1 MTDYADLEIGLHHRD
16 GRTWRVELRYSQPQT
31 DADVRLDLDGPLVAA
46 VDPDDLVALQD
57 DEEAYGRELG
67 GALLTGRLGEAYRT
81 AVATS
86 QARGATLRVR
96 LLVGPSAA
104 ALHAVRWETMRDPRD
119 GSPLLTD
126 ENIVFSRYLSSMDWR
141 PVGVLPKSSLRALA
155 VVAGP
160 DDVEEYGGG
169 RELSPVDVADEV
181 ERVCEGLGTLPV
193 RMLAGRDA
201 TGERLFAELHDGC
214 DILYVVCHGY
224 LIRGGDAVLLLDRG
238 DGSAAPLSGSALVE
252 RVRDLTRVPRLV
264 VLASCQSAVGARDRH
279 SDDGGVLA
287 ALGPRLAEAG
297 VPAVLAM
304 QGDVSMTTIAR
315 FMPTFLRELQRDGQ
329 VDRAVAAGRA
339 AVRTRDDWW
348 VPTLFMRLR
357 SGRIW
362 YTPGFGHAGD
372 ERFEKFPAL
381 VNDIAKQKCTPILG
395 PGLSDQL
402 LGSRQTIAQQWAK
415 NFHFPMAPQLRDDL
429 PQVAQYLSVNL
440 SREFPRDELGRY
452 LRHELIAEYG
462 DELPER
468 YRGQHPDDLS
478 LRRLLSDTWRIR
490 HATGL
495 SDPYAILASL
505 PLRLYITTQP
515 WNLLAEA
522 LRDAGKSPQVEACEW
537 KPLETDDPWG
547 APDEADTPDWAFHI
561 DDDLDRRRVEAAAGW
576 PTSVFVRNPAYRPS
590 EAEPLVYHLFGH
602 QARGRSTVLTEDD
615 YFDFLIGVTRNRNLL
630 PSGVRRAFADS
641 SLLFLGFRLDEWD
654 FRVIYRTI
662 LQQEG
667 DRSSN
672 YTNVAVQ
679 IDPEEGRSV
688 EPERARRFLERYFGS
703 RNITIYWGST
713 ENFVKELGDAWTA
726 RS

>member
-1 MTDYADLEIGLHHRD
+1 MTDYADLEIGLHRRD

-31 DADVRLDLDGPLVAA
+31 DADIRLDADGPLVAA
-46 VDPDDLVALQD
+46 IDPDDLVGLQD

-67 GALLTGRLGEAYRT
+67 GALLAGRVGEAYRT

-104 ALHAVRWETMRDPRD
+104 ALHALRWETMRDPRD
-119 GSPLLTD
+119 GSPLLTN

-141 PVGVLPKSSLRALA
+141 PVGLLPKSSLRAL
-155 VVAGP
+155 VMVAGAENV
-160 DDVEEYGGG
+160 DEYGGG
-169 RELSPVDVADEV
+169 RELAPVDVAEEAQRARD
-181 ERVCEGLGTLPV
+181 GLDPLPI
-193 RMLAGRDA
+193 RMLAGREA
-201 TGERLFAELHDGC
+201 TGEQLFAGLHDGC
-214 DILYVVCHGY
+214 DILYLVCHGY
-224 LIRGGDAVLLLDRG
+224 LIRGGDAVLLLEDAEGR
-238 DGSAAPLSGSALVE
+238 AAPLSGTALVE
-252 RVRDLTRVPRLV
+252 RIRDLNQVPRLI
-264 VLASCQSAVGARDRH
+264 VLASCQSAGDADDRR
-279 SDDGGVLA
+279 SEDGGVLA

-297 VPAVLAM
+297 APAVLAM
-304 QGDVSMTTIAR
+304 QGDVSMTTVAR

-339 AVRTRDDWW
+339 AVRNRDDWW

-362 YTPGFGHAGD
+362 YSPGFGRSGD
-372 ERFEKFPAL
+372 EQFEKFPAL
-381 VNDIAKQKCTPILG
+381 INDISKQKCTPILG

-402 LGSRQTIAQQWAK
+402 LGSRQTIAQRWAK

-452 LRHELIAEYG
+452 LWDELIAEFG
-462 DELPER
+462 DELPES
-468 YRGQHPDDLS
+468 YDGQNPDDLP
-478 LRRLLSDTWRIR
+478 LRTLLSEAWRIR
-490 HATGL
+490 HASGL
-495 SDPYAILASL
+495 IDPYAILAAL

-522 LRDAGKSPQVEACEW
+522 LRLAGKSPQVEACEW
-537 KPLETDDPWG
+537 KPLETDDPWAG
-547 APDEADTPDWAFHI
+547 TDETDTPDWAFRVESNPV
-561 DDDLDRRRVEAAAGW
+561 RRRAAATAGW
-576 PTSVFVRNPAYRPS
+576 PTSVFTRNSSFRPNES
-590 EAEPLVYHLFGH
+590 EPLVYHLFGH
-602 QARGRSTVLTEDD
+602 HARPRSLVLTEDD
-615 YFDFLIGVTRNRNLL
+615 YFDFLSGVTRDRNLV
-630 PSGVRRAFADS
+630 PTGVRRAFADS

-667 DRSSN
+667 DRSNN

-688 EPERARRFLERYFGS
+688 EPERARRYLERYFGS

-713 ENFVKELGDAWTA
+713 ESFLKELGDAWMA